1 MAEETRDL
9 TAQHVWAAHSVPRS
23 DGVRSRVPVLTILYH
38 PDLSRIGERAVLKDL
53 AAGRSV
59 PLSRSGPDF
68 LGSGSGSGSDTAGA
82 RPLSDLHLSR
92 SPLHLLPGNAAG
104 AVRLLVGESR
114 TRIAAEGEAVQDARD
129 FSAGEVQRGVVLEL
143 AERIVLLLHEAAEI
157 PVHAGAPA
165 LPGLIGE
172 NEGVQRLRNE
182 IWRVA
187 DLDLPVLIRGETGTG
202 KELVARAIHETS
214 RRRAAVCISVNMGA
228 VPPTL
233 ASSELFGVVRGAYT
247 GAVRD
252 QPGYF
257 QRAHGGTLFLDEIG
271 ETPLDVQV
279 MLLRVLETGEVQR
292 VGSPAAQKVDVRLIT
307 ATDSDLEAAI
317 TEGRFRAPLLHRL
330 TGYEMWLPPLRER
343 RDDFGRLLLHFLRQ
357 ELAAVGEE
365 HRLAPPATPTTPT
378 TPAIP
383 GNTTAPWLPASLVA
397 RLARHDWPGNVRQLR
412 NTVRQIVIDSRSFD
426 SVQIG
431 PQIERLL
438 RDPGRPSRP
447 AAPASSSS
455 GFPAGS
461 VAAGEPPS
469 RRKAPAGSYR
479 PPADVPVEE
488 ILAALKANHWEV
500 KSAASDLGI
509 SRPSLY
515 VLMDKLPGIRKA
527 VDLDQAEIREAAD
540 ACRGDVNAMAER
552 LEVSKR
558 GLVQRMKQ
566 LGME

>member
-9 TAQHVWAAHSVPRS
+9 TAQHVWGAHSVPRP
-23 DGVRSRVPVLTILYH
+23 GGARSRIPVLTILYH
-38 PDLSRIGERAVLKDL
+38 PDLSRIGERAFLPDL

-59 PLSRSGPDF
+59 PLSRSGPEF
-68 LGSGSGSGSDTAGA
+68 LGSGSGSGSDTAAG
-82 RPLSDLHLSR
+82 RPLSDLHVSR
-92 SPLHLLPGNAAG
+92 SPLHLVPGNAAG

-114 TRIAAEGEAVQDARD
+114 TRVAAEGEPVQDARD

-143 AERIVLLLHEAAEI
+143 AERIVLLLHEAAEAQ
-157 PVHAGAPA
+157 VHAGSPA

-172 NEGVQRLRNE
+172 NEGIQRLRNE

-257 QRAHGGTLFLDEIG
+257 QRAHGGTLFLDEVG

-307 ATDSDLEAAI
+307 ATDADLEAAI
-317 TEGRFRAPLLHRL
+317 AEGRFRAPLLHRL

-365 HRLAPPATPTTPT
+365 HRLATPATP
-378 TPAIP
+378 
-383 GNTTAPWLPASLVA
+383 GNTAAPWLPASLVA

-412 NTVRQIVIDSRSFD
+412 NAVRQIVIDSRSFD

-447 AAPASSSS
+447 AAPASSHA
-455 GFPAGS
+455 GFPAGFPTS
-461 VAAGEPPS
+461 GEPPV

-527 VDLDQAEIREAAD
+527 VDLEQAEIQEAAG
-540 ACRGDVNAMAER
+540 ACRGDLDAMAER

-558 GLVQRMKQ
+558 GLVQRMRQ
-566 LGME
+566 LGMD